1 MAQCYRPLVS
11 RLLGGQDPPAS
22 TAPRRPP
29 PLRDLVTA
37 AGPGHVTHVTRD
49 GKGGAGRGQE
59 PGDGPRPVLLS
70 IRRDNLPAPAAA
82 RDAIRHENLPS
93 PGRGV
98 RGVLSL
104 GLPLGISSL
113 KLGSRRRRKQKRGEE
128 RREVASSCGHQSDG
142 GHSEA
147 RGHQHP
153 GHHGPAWYRPLS
165 RSSHTLDTERDSE
178 QEARSRHQSH
188 QSARHAAA
196 GRKSSLPRQQVT
208 APRYDQL
215 QPRSASV
222 DAETLLAMGRG
233 TPDTE
238 LCYNNTINSSNTN
251 NSNSSKEL
259 RYAGLTSPSR
269 FMMARDKSSS
279 GNSSGSLDSEAEEA
293 EWTHAAIS
301 PQQQQQQQLVL
312 RGRGGRAPAVVV
324 AASAPPPR
332 HLLPA
337 VLRPSPGVKCHPYVP
352 LPQHVARGN

>member
-11 RLLGGQDPPAS
+11 RLLGGQEPPAS

-59 PGDGPRPVLLS
+59 QGDGPRPVLLS

-82 RDAIRHENLPS
+82 RDGIRHENLPS

-147 RGHQHP
+147 RGHH

-178 QEARSRHQSH
+178 QEARSRHQSP
-188 QSARHAAA
+188 RHAAA
-196 GRKSSLPRQQVT
+196 GRKSSLPRQSAT

-251 NSNSSKEL
+251 SSSKEL

-301 PQQQQQQQLVL
+301 PQQQQQQQVVL

>member
-29 PLRDLVTA
+29 PLRDLAPA
-37 AGPGHVTHVTRD
+37 AGPGHATHVPQD

-59 PGDGPRPVLLS
+59 PGDDPRPVLLS

-82 RDAIRHENLPS
+82 RDGIRHESLPS

-147 RGHQHP
+147 RAHQHP
-153 GHHGPAWYRPLS
+153 GHHGPAWYQPLS
-165 RSSHTLDTERDSE
+165 SSSHTLEDSE

-188 QSARHAAA
+188 AAA
-196 GRKSSLPRQQVT
+196 GRKSSLPRHSAP

-238 LCYNNTINSSNTN
+238 LCYNNNININSNTT
-251 NSNSSKEL
+251 NSSSKEL

-279 GNSSGSLDSEAEEA
+279 GNSTGSLDTEPEEA
-293 EWTHAAIS
+293 EWAHAAIT
-301 PQQQQQQQLVL
+301 PQQQQQQQQQLVL

-352 LPQHVARGN
+352 LPRHVARGN